1 MPHAA
6 FNTQRGRYKQ
16 NKMTKITNK
25 TEKAIEETKFPR
37 GTALQ
42 DGKYYVVSKTLV
54 INTDTERLMKF
65 DNISG
70 RIWGDFGPAD
80 NVDKRVLPKKP
91 TSEAEIQATAR
102 AVGVEP
108 VKEGT
113 EIDRLNQEEK
123 TAERLAA
130 AREEENDREDAEK
143 VFTDLPATT
152 KPLQKPKG
160 ESANAPAIDQKT
172 YLKSMMNAFEP
183 ETVQLVKDLR
193 RRIIL
198 SLEDDMYITY
208 RSVSKK
214 ETMKQGHEVY
224 NYSTTITKEG
234 AMYIAQQAHIV
245 EAIEKTVVNP
255 IMDKKGERQIGFE
268 VTGIIYDESKRY
280 TVATG
285 RCTNEDK
292 GKAWMSAEQILA
304 MARTRFFVTAI
315 RKHFRLFNFHNFIIN
330 NDIPKSSI
338 SNF

>member
-1 MPHAA
+1 
-6 FNTQRGRYKQ
+6 
-16 NKMTKITNK
+16 MTKITNK

-102 AVGVEP
+102 VVGVEP

-113 EIDRLNQEEK
+113 EI
-123 TAERLAA
+123 
-130 AREEENDREDAEK
+130 DREDAEK

-172 YLKSMMNAFEP
+172 YLKSLMNAFEP

-234 AMYIAQQAHIV
+234 AMYIAQQAHIA